1 MRVFLETMG
10 KIAVDNAYNT
20 RMFYPSKEDSAA
32 PGVRLITIKT
42 RY

>member
-10 KIAVDNAYNT
+10 KVAVDNEYNT

-32 PGVRLITIKT
+32 PEVRLVNTKI